1 MAGAMA
7 AMAQPSLVREGDW
20 MCANCGNHNYANRA
34 VCNRCG
40 GPKSPP
46 AGQGREGDWMCPS
59 CGNHNYA
66 NRQACNRCGAAKPG
80 AWPGMMGMAMKFM
93 GQMGG
98 GGTPNFRPGDW
109 VCAACGNHNY
119 SSRESCN
126 KCQAPKPAGAG
137 CGGGMATMSFGAFGG
152 GGCSPSFSPN
162 IRPGD
167 WTCAACGNHNY
178 ASREVC
184 NKCGGPKTEG
194 VAAAAGAPYGT
205 LLGGG
210 KGGGPA
216 QARFAPYPAMLKPG
230 MKNTRPGDW
239 ICPACN
245 NHNYASRES
254 CNKCGGP
261 KPATSNLASFGVSG
275 FRQGDWMCPACNNHN
290 YASKMSCNKCGEP
303 RPESAV

>member
-1 MAGAMA
+1 
-7 AMAQPSLVREGDW
+7 
-20 MCANCGNHNYANRA
+20 
-34 VCNRCG
+34 
-40 GPKSPP
+40 
-46 AGQGREGDWMCPS
+46 MCPS

-119 SSRESCN
+119 SSRE
-126 KCQAPKPAGAG
+126 
-137 CGGGMATMSFGAFGG
+137 
-152 GGCSPSFSPN
+152 
-162 IRPGD
+162 
-167 WTCAACGNHNY
+167 
-178 ASREVC
+178 VC

-216 QARFAPYPAMLKPG
+216 QARFAPY
-230 MKNTRPGDW
+230 
-239 ICPACN
+239 
-245 NHNYASRES
+245 
-254 CNKCGGP
+254 
-261 KPATSNLASFGVSG
+261 
-275 FRQGDWMCPACNNHN
+275 
-290 YASKMSCNKCGEP
+290 
-303 RPESAV
+303 